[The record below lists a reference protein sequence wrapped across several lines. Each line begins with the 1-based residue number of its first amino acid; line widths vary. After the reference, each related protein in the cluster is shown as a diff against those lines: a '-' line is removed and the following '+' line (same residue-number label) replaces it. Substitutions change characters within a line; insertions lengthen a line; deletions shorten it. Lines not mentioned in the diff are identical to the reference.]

1 MSDPARTLVLLG
13 EPGVL
18 AVEADVVAIERGNE
32 PRRSD

>member
-18 AVEADVVAIERGNE
+18 ALEADVTDDRERKRT
-32 PRRSD
+32 PAF